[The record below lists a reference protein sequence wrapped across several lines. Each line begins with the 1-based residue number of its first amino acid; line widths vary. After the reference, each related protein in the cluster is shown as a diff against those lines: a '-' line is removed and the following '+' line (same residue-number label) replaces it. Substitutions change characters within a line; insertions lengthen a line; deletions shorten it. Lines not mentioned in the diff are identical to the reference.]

1 MARRALPKTLS
12 PQQQDEADRIFQ
24 SLKLAAKSDLRDLAR
39 QLATT
44 TDETIFGPN
53 EFLLRDIV
61 HRVAAKALESALE
74 DRKKA
79 RPANVTSG
87 RKP

>member
-12 PQQQDEADRIFQ
+12 PQQQDEANRIFQ
-24 SLKLAAKSDLRDLAR
+24 SLKLAAESDLRDLAS

-53 EFLLRDIV
+53 EFLLRDV
-61 HRVAAKALESALE
+61 VPRVAAKALESTLE
-74 DRKKA
+74 GRKKA

>member
-24 SLKLAAKSDLRDLAR
+24 SLKLAAKSDLRDLAS

-53 EFLLRDIV
+53 EFLLRDV
-61 HRVAAKALESALE
+61 VPRVAAKALESALE
-74 DRKKA
+74 GRKKA
-79 RPANVTSG
+79 KPANVTSG